1 MRVHHLAF
9 RTRDLERLEAF
20 YATLLGLPVARR
32 SERSVWLDAEG
43 TLVMLELAGDDEPD
57 VPRGSMEIAVFEVA
71 PEERAERV
79 ERLRD
84 AGFPVE
90 AETEF
95 TTALRDPDGRRVGL
109 SHYPHPR
116 PHPRPSGGPRA

>member
-9 RTRDLERLEAF
+9 RTRDLERLLAF

-43 TLVMLELAGDDEPD
+43 TLVMLELAAAGEPD
-57 VPRGSMEIAVFEVA
+57 IPAGSMEIAVFEVA
-71 PEERAERV
+71 PDEREARV
-79 ERLRD
+79 ERLRA

-95 TTALRDPDGRRVGL
+95 TSYLRDPDGRRVGL
-109 SHYPHPR
+109 SHYPRPR
-116 PHPRPSGGPRA
+116 SGPGGGPRA

>member
-9 RTRDLERLEAF
+9 RTRDLARLEAF

-43 TLVMLELAGDDEPD
+43 TLVMLELAAEGEPE
-57 VPRGSMEIAVFEVA
+57 VPAGSMEIAVFEVA
-71 PEERAERV
+71 PEERVARV
-79 ERLRD
+79 ERLR
-84 AGFPVE
+84 AGGFPVE

-95 TTALRDPDGRRVGL
+95 TSYLRDPDGRRVGL
-109 SHYPHPR
+109 SHYPRPR
-116 PHPRPSGGPRA
+116 SAPGGGPRA

>member
-71 PEERAERV
+71 PEEREEITALTV
-79 ERLRD
+79 ATMRD
-84 AGFPVE
+84 AYEMRVPLEVNV
-90 AETEF
+90 
-95 TTALRDPDGRRVGL
+95 ALGATWAAAKG
-109 SHYPHPR
+109 
-116 PHPRPSGGPRA
+116 